1 MTALAHLKVLVPE
14 SRELDL
20 FGAMLEAEGAT
31 VIRCPM
37 IQILDLDQTAEAE
50 AWIEMAVDGAF
61 TDIIWLTGEGLR
73 RLMPIANRMGREHDF
88 LIALR
93 QVRSITRGPKPTRAL
108 RELGLASGL
117 SAAPPTS
124 QGAGAALQSEAIAG
138 RTIGI
143 QLYPGDGALP
153 LVDQLRAR
161 GARVFPVTPYRYA
174 SDAETGQVL
183 DIIRALAQGQIGL
196 IAFTATPQIDRL
208 FQVAK
213 AANLETELRA
223 GLARTPIAA
232 VGPVVEQTLRAY
244 GLASAIRPAES
255 FHLKPLVRAI
265 IAACA
270 SWEQKP

>member
-20 FGAMLEAEGAT
+20 FSTMLEVEGAT

-37 IQILDLDQTAEAE
+37 VQILDLDQTAEAE
-50 AWIEMAVDGAF
+50 AWIEMAVGGTF

-73 RLMPIANRMGREHDF
+73 RLMPIATRMGREHDF
-88 LIALR
+88 LVALR

-117 SAAPPTS
+117 SAATPTS
-124 QGAGAALQSEAIAG
+124 QGVGEALQSEAIAG

-161 GARVFPVTPYRYA
+161 GARVLPVTPYRYA
-174 SDAETGQVL
+174 SDAETARVL